1 MRNLLMQILVVASTE
16 MEIAPF
22 LAQFPSA
29 QYLITGVGI
38 PATCYQLTKR
48 LHQFDYDMLIQAGIA
63 GAFFNGPALG
73 EVVLVSDDCFADLGI
88 GENGNWFNLFEKGL
102 SDPDSI
108 PFSNGWLSNTE
119 LNINSYGYPLVKA
132 ATVNR
137 ISDDPL
143 WIKSLSEKYE
153 VAIETMEGAAFH
165 YVCLIERIPFLQIR
179 AVSNWVGERDKRKWA
194 MEPAINNLNIAL
206 KELYSKYQALA

>member
-22 LAQFPSA
+22 LTQFPSA
-29 QYLITGVGI
+29 QYLFTGVGI

-48 LHQFDYDMLIQAGIA
+48 LHQFDYDLLIQAGIA
-63 GAFFNGPALG
+63 GSFLNGPAPG
-73 EVVLVSDDCFADLGI
+73 EVVLVSDDCFADLGMS
-88 GENGNWFNLFEKGL
+88 ENGNWFTLFEKGF
-102 SDPDSI
+102 SDPDSF

-119 LNINSYGYPLVKA
+119 PNINSFGYPLVKA

-137 ISDDPL
+137 ITDDPI
-143 WIKSLSEKYE
+143 WIKSLSQKYE
-153 VAIETMEGAAFH
+153 AGIETMEGAAFH
-165 YVCLIERIPFLQIR
+165 YISLLERIPFLQIR
-179 AVSNWVGERDKRKWA
+179 AISNWVGERDKRKWA
-194 MEPAINNLNIAL
+194 MKPAINNLNIAL

>member
-22 LAQFPSA
+22 LTQFPSA

-48 LHQFDYDMLIQAGIA
+48 LHQFDYDLLIQAGIA
-63 GAFFNGPALG
+63 GSFLNGPAPG
-73 EVVLVSDDCFADLGI
+73 EVVLVSDDCFADLGMS
-88 GENGNWFNLFEKGL
+88 ENGNWFTLFEKGF
-102 SDPDSI
+102 SDPDSF

-119 LNINSYGYPLVKA
+119 PNINSFGYPLVKA

-137 ISDDPL
+137 ITDDPI
-143 WIKSLSEKYE
+143 WIKSLSQKYE
-153 VAIETMEGAAFH
+153 AGIETMEGAAFH
-165 YVCLIERIPFLQIR
+165 YISLLERIPFLQIR
-179 AVSNWVGERDKRKWA
+179 AISNWVGERDKRKWA
-194 MEPAINNLNIAL
+194 MKPAINNLNIAL